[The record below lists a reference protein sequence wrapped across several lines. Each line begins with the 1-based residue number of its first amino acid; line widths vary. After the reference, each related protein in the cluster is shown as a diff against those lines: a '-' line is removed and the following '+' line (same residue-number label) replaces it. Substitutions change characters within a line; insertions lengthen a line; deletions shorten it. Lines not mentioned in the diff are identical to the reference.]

1 MNATFMTLEEFKAK
15 WGDYGTLPGGNS
27 WEAIKYIKCFDGKTE
42 IIITRH
48 ESQFSGWDAYLS
60 AVGCKPV
67 DPRDAVFKSYG
78 WTFQPESKQEFA
90 KWFYTKDGQQW
101 IVFAESGIV
110 HKVGRGI
117 YENMAAIT
125 AQQAEGLC
133 AVMGLSKVKS

>member
-1 MNATFMTLEEFKAK
+1 MNATFMTLEAFKAK
-15 WGDYGTLPGGNS
+15 WGTCGEYPSGKWRVSETVNH
-27 WEAIKYIKCFDGKTE
+27 IVVDGSHCLSL
-42 IIITRH
+42 H
-48 ESQFSGWDAYLS
+48 ESQYTGWDAYLT

-67 DPRDAVFKSYG
+67 DPRDTVFKSYG

-110 HKVGRGI
+110 HKIGRGI
-117 YENMAAIT
+117 YENMAVIT